1 MAEMV
6 RARLKPAYSR
16 GAMTKATFK
25 EVARAAT
32 RAAAAAAAAAALKL
46 HNKKGGNNSDNTAD
60 AAAVDDAAD
69 AAEGVNRLAVISAA
83 VDRAV
88 EAALRNA
95 GVAP

>member
-1 MAEMV
+1 MV

-69 AAEGVNRLAVISAA
+69 AAEVNRLAVISAA